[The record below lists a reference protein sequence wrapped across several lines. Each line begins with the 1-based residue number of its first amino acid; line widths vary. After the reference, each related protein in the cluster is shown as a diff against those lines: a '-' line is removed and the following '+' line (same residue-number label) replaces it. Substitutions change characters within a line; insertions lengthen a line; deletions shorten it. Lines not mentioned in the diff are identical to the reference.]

1 MTRGTTSAV
10 RSLTGDDVEAAAEV
24 VAASHARLVAQ
35 APHLPRRAAEDYR
48 GKLAWLVEHGIV
60 LGRWRD
66 GRLAAV
72 LGGFRIED
80 FRHAGPGVFS
90 PDWANAAADP
100 ATAFDDYRVLYRA
113 IAPRWLEAGARLH
126 ALAVLACAKEAIEA
140 LSLTGFGRIV
150 MDAAAPTSA
159 VAARTGAATD
169 RLTTDGLTTDGVST
183 DGVTTDGVTT
193 DGVTTDGV
201 TTRRATAD
209 DAEAIAAMEA
219 RLAEHIGASPV
230 FFPNPRGAD
239 AGWWRAWLAEPT
251 SVAVLAETAAGPVGY
266 VKAEDPQDDVSDVV
280 HDPSCL
286 AINGMYCDPTVR
298 GRGVGTA
305 LVAALAEHAA
315 ATCKPLMSVD
325 CETHNL
331 EAYGF
336 WTRFFTP
343 VTWGYERRV

>member
-1 MTRGTTSAV
+1 MTPSAV
-10 RSLTGDDVEAAAEV
+10 RALTGDDVAAAAEV
-24 VAASHARLVAQ
+24 AAACHARLAAR
-35 APHLPRRAAEDYR
+35 APHLPRRAAGDYH
-48 GKLAWLVEHGIV
+48 GKLGWLVEHGIV

-66 GRLAAV
+66 GRLAAF
-72 LGGFRIED
+72 LGGFLIED
-80 FRHAGPGVFS
+80 FRHAGPGWFS

-100 ATAFDDYRVLYRA
+100 AAAFDDYRVLYRA
-113 IAPRWLEAGARLH
+113 IAPRWLDGGARLH
-126 ALAVLACAKEAIEA
+126 ALAVLASAAEAIEA
-140 LSLTGFGRIV
+140 LSLTSFGRIV
-150 MDAAAPTSA
+150 VDAAAPTSD
-159 VAARTGAATD
+159 VVARTAAAASDD
-169 RLTTDGLTTDGVST
+169 RAAA
-183 DGVTTDGVTT
+183 
-193 DGVTTDGV
+193 DGV

-219 RLAEHIGASPV
+219 RLAEHIGDSPI
-230 FFPNPRGAD
+230 FFPDPRGAD
-239 AGWWRAWLAEPT
+239 AAWWRTWLAEPA

-286 AINGMYCDPTVR
+286 AINGMYCDPSVR

-305 LVAALAEHAA
+305 LVAALAAHAA
-315 ATCKPLMSVD
+315 AVGKPLMSVD

-343 VTWGYERRV
+343 VTWGFERRV

>member
-10 RSLTGDDVEAAAEV
+10 RALTGDDVAAAAGV
-24 VAASHARLVAQ
+24 VAACHARLVAQ
-35 APHLPRRAAEDYR
+35 APHLPRRTAEDYR
-48 GKLAWLVEHGIV
+48 GKLTWLVEHGTV
-60 LGRWRD
+60 MGRWRD
-66 GRLAAV
+66 GRLAAL

-80 FRHAGPGVFS
+80 FRHAGPAVFS

-113 IAPRWLEAGARLH
+113 IAPRWVEAGVRLH
-126 ALAVLACAKEAIEA
+126 ALGVLASAAEAIEA

-150 MDAAAPTSA
+150 VDAAAPTVD
-159 VAARTGAATD
+159 VAARTSAGN
-169 RLTTDGLTTDGVST
+169 V
-183 DGVTTDGVTT
+183 
-193 DGVTTDGV
+193 TDGV
-201 TTRRATAD
+201 TTRRATGG

-239 AGWWRAWLAEPT
+239 AAWWRAWLAEPT

-286 AINGMYCDPTVR
+286 AINGMYCDPSVR

-305 LVAALAEHAA
+305 LVRALADHAA
-315 ATCKPLMSVD
+315 AAGKPLMSVD

-331 EAYGF
+331 EAHGF

-343 VTWGYERRV
+343 VTWGFERRV